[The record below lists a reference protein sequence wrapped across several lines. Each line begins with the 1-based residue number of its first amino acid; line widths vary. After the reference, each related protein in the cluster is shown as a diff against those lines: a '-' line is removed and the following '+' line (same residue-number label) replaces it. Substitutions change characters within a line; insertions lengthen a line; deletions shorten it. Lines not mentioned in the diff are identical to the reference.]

1 MHCITMYNAVV
12 IFIDIYIWYK
22 FFYQI
27 FVSYLYQINITVI
40 FVSEMTKE
48 TGGITRWYT
57 KVHDCTFN

>member
-48 TGGITRWYT
+48 TGGITR
-57 KVHDCTFN
+57 